1 VDLSEALCETLVN
14 GKMPISVPVT
24 RDLNIG
30 DRKFERL
37 TVTFYDLA
45 GGERQRVFWRQH
57 YTGCQGIIY
66 LIDSSMPQY
75 LDLALEELHKSIVA
89 SGGQC
94 PIAVCLSKR
103 DLVKEQDI
111 TTMRKHVTEALK
123 RYQSDIKVFCI
134 TCRDVGLVHE
144 MVKWLLGRSK
154 PL

>member
-1 VDLSEALCETLVN
+1 
-14 GKMPISVPVT
+14 MPISVPVT
-24 RDLNIG
+24 RDMNIR

-37 TVTFYDLA
+37 IVTFYDLA

-57 YTGCQGIIY
+57 YVGCQGIIY
-66 LIDSSMPQY
+66 LIDSSTPQY
-75 LDLALEELHKSIVA
+75 LDISLEELQKSIVG

-103 DLVKEQDI
+103 DLVKEPEL
-111 TTMRKHVTEALK
+111 TVMRNRINEALK
-123 RYQSDIKVFCI
+123 RYQADIKVFCI